1 MFNFSESEEQKR
13 MIEQANDIMEK
24 YVYPNEK
31 YMVPH
36 RGLPAEIL
44 KPLQQIVIEKGLW
57 AVHLPKAVG
66 GMGQGFVTLGLLSE
80 VIGQSPIGP
89 YVFGSM
95 APDAG
100 NGEILWQAAT
110 EEQKEK
116 YLIPL
121 ANGDIRSCFG
131 MTEPEVS
138 GSDPTTLQ
146 GKAMKDGN
154 EWVINAHKWYTTGAV
169 GAAFCIVMV
178 VTDPEAESHRRTSLF
193 IVDTDNPGFEIV
205 REVPVLGDHY
215 VGGHCEVRFNDCRVP
230 ESAMLGKRG
239 EGFKLAQLRLG
250 PGRITHAMRWLGVA
264 RRSLNEMMNYAIK
277 QKDGDKTLADSQ
289 TIQNFIADSEAE
301 IQASR
306 LLTMQAAWKMD
317 QGDQSRKEVSLIKL
331 YGAQVLNNVVDRAI
345 QVLGTYGL
353 TPNTPLEGFY
363 REARA
368 ARIYDGADEVHRM
381 VVARQI
387 LKEFK
392 AKERVHEPVTISKE
406 RRSNGN

>member
-1 MFNFSESEEQKR
+1 MFNFTESEEQRR
-13 MIEQANDIMEK
+13 MLDEAMEIMEK
-24 YVYPNEK
+24 YVFPNEK

-36 RGLPAEIL
+36 RGLPHEIL
-44 KPLQQIVIEKGLW
+44 KPLQQIVKEKGLW
-57 AVHLPKAVG
+57 AAHLPKEVG
-66 GMGQGFVTLGLLSE
+66 GMGQGFLSLGLLSE

-100 NGEILWQAAT
+100 NGEILWHAAT
-110 EEQKEK
+110 QKQKEK
-116 YLIPL
+116 YLQPL
-121 ANGDIRSCFG
+121 ADGDTRSCFG

-146 GKAMKDGN
+146 GKAVKEGN

-169 GAAFCIVMV
+169 GASFCIAMV
-178 VTDPEAESHRRTSLF
+178 VTDPDAEPHKRTSLF
-193 IVDTDNPGFEIV
+193 IVETDNPGFEIV

-215 VGGHCEVRFNDCRVP
+215 PGGHCEVRFNDCRIP
-230 ESAMLGKRG
+230 EENMLGQRG

-264 RRSLNEMMNYAIK
+264 RRSINEMIAYSLNK
-277 QKDGDKTLADSQ
+277 KDGHRTLADSQ

-301 IQASR
+301 VQASR
-306 LLTMQAAWKMD
+306 LLTLQAAWKMD
-317 QGDQSRKEVSLIKL
+317 QGDQARKEVSLIKL
-331 YGAQVLNNVVDRAI
+331 YGANVLNNVLERAI
-345 QVLGTYGL
+345 QALGMYGL
-353 TPNTPLEGFY
+353 TANTQLEGLY

-381 VVARQI
+381 VVARQV
-387 LKEFK
+387 LKEYR
-392 AKERVHEPVTISKE
+392 AKEQVNEPTPIIK
-406 RRSNGN
+406 